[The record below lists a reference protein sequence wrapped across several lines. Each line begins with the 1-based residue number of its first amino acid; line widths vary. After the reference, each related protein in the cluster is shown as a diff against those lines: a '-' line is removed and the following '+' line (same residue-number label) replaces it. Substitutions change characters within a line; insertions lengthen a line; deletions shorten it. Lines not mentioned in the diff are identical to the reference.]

1 MRMRSLSTLSA
12 SPVLRGAI
20 PQMALDSSVLNEV
33 STSLA
38 FADTAG
44 TLAGQ
49 FFQYS
54 LLPYVG
60 FLYFLNYPANKTPK
74 VANFGFQFLL
84 LFVLSTVFTGIV
96 TKSVYSSSLAN
107 VDWLHGAAEALLTCS
122 NLYVGFGFRAAIA
135 GEKEPEGVWS
145 WRSPALAL
153 FAAVAA
159 ATAVGPTLG
168 LGAHDAF
175 LFGVGALPPDLLAN
189 APLAAEPVN
198 ALSVPTWA
206 IHFSSVFEWL
216 FAMGMV
222 WQFASVTGN
231 EKWKGLTW
239 GMLPLHASGIAAC
252 TYHFFYN
259 APEVSFLVA
268 VQAGLTLLGNTTV
281 CLAALRIALS
291 NGWQPKELLPSMLRG
306 EEADGPAASEAE
318 DDSAVGLTPRPEAV
332 PSLPFISAELILL
345 TAISAIGLKYGEL
358 LIPLPFEPNA
368 IVAAGLVVAI
378 PAVVSNRFMKLPAAD
393 GA

>member
-1 MRMRSLSTLSA
+1 MHLLERR
-12 SPVLRGAI
+12 I
-20 PQMALDSSVLNEV
+20 N
-33 STSLA
+33 TS
-38 FADTAG
+38 
-44 TLAGQ
+44 
-49 FFQYS
+49 
-54 LLPYVG
+54 
-60 FLYFLNYPANKTPK
+60 
-74 VANFGFQFLL
+74 
-84 LFVLSTVFTGIV
+84 
-96 TKSVYSSSLAN
+96 
-107 VDWLHGAAEALLTCS
+107 
-122 NLYVGFGFRAAIA
+122 
-135 GEKEPEGVWS
+135 
-145 WRSPALAL
+145 
-153 FAAVAA
+153 
-159 ATAVGPTLG
+159 
-168 LGAHDAF
+168 
-175 LFGVGALPPDLLAN
+175 
-189 APLAAEPVN
+189 
-198 ALSVPTWA
+198 
-206 IHFSSVFEWL
+206 
-216 FAMGMV
+216 
-222 WQFASVTGN
+222 
-231 EKWKGLTW
+231 
-239 GMLPLHASGIAAC
+239 
-252 TYHFFYN
+252 HFFYN